1 MRASTPKS
9 DLKKQAG
16 GLVSIQDL
24 TYAHST
30 DTTTIPPTIAFQAF
44 IPTCNVPNFNSVESL
59 FLHS

>member
-9 DLKKQAG
+9 GLEKQAG

-30 DTTTIPPTIAFQAF
+30 DTTI
-44 IPTCNVPNFNSVESL
+44 IPTTHRIPSPYPDLQRTEFKSFEFM